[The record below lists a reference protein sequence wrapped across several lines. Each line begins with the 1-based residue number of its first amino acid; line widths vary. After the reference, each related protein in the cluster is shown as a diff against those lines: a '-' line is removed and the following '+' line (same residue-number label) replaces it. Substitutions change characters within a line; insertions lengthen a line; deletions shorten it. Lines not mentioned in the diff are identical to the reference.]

1 MFSNKVRSLYRF
13 EARLLSTSSGKN
25 MALQKGGEG
34 RAATVG
40 SKEYDEASTIHADAI
55 PRYDEH
61 HTHIV

>member
-1 MFSNKVRSLYRF
+1 
-13 EARLLSTSSGKN
+13 
-25 MALQKGGEG
+25 MALQKGGER

-40 SKEYDEASTIHADAI
+40 SKEYDETSTIHADKM

>member
-1 MFSNKVRSLYRF
+1 M
-13 EARLLSTSSGKN
+13 STSSGRN
-25 MALQKGGEG
+25 MALQKGGER

-40 SKEYDEASTIHADAI
+40 LKESDEACAIHADGI